1 MSTSRPIRQPA
12 CLPLL
17 LLAASLT
24 GMLPARRALA
34 LDPARAMTQ
43 YVHRIWQMQQG
54 LPEGTIYSIR
64 QTSDGFLWLGM
75 QTGLVRFDGV
85 QFTTVRE
92 VGGTSLENLWIRD
105 LLPDNQDGL
114 WLATEDAG
122 LIHVKDGVAR
132 RFTTR
137 DGLPSDRMHA
147 LLLDRHGSLWVA
159 GDGGLVSVKDGS
171 VTRYG
176 PGQGLSLH
184 KPRDV
189 CESADG
195 RIWVGGDGAYLDA
208 WNGTAFERHPLA
220 SLPADAAVRAVAASA
235 DGAVWAATTRGL
247 VCLKDGG
254 ERRFTRA
261 DGLPDE
267 DVECVVAGRD
277 GCIYAGTKNGMFRLR
292 SGEVETFS
300 TAQGLSQSAVFSL
313 CYDRE
318 GSVWI
323 GTKHGLNQMMDRRT
337 IPFTT
342 SEGLPSNKTGPV
354 LLDKAGNVWVGT
366 LDAGLSRFD
375 GKRFAVINASQGLS
389 SNTVYALSTDAS
401 DGLWVGTARGLDHLG
416 GGKVDAVYTA
426 AQGLG
431 SDTILCLQRDAQ
443 GVLWAGTRK
452 GLARFADGRFV
463 QPGTVAGHGPLTTAV
478 LAMGL
483 HRNRLVVATDDG
495 NLYTCNGAGRLQ
507 PLVNGFSTQGVAD
520 AFYEDPDGLLWIGS
534 RGGGLHVLDGD
545 KAFRYSIRDGLYD
558 DDIYGIVGD
567 RQDNLWMACSKGIF
581 SVSRAD
587 LRRFAAGELKT
598 LKCNPFSPLEALRTI
613 ECKAGVQPAACEARD
628 GMAWFATIHGV
639 LALDT
644 GTALRKLLPAPVVI
658 DDVIV
663 NGQSRLPGHVTAL
676 PPGDANLEFRY
687 AALSYIVPARI
698 TFKYRL
704 DGFDRDWV
712 EAGTRRE
719 AFYTN
724 LRPGAYRFRVMAK
737 NVDNTESECASP
749 VAFTITPYFY
759 ERAWFLPLCI
769 ASLLFAAWM
778 IYRQRVSRIRQRL
791 DVVLTERSRIA
802 RELHDTLMQGFSG
815 ITMEM
820 QALSARLPDIP
831 ERSEL
836 NGIIADAGTCLREA
850 RQSIAGLRT
859 TGDEQSGLA
868 ASIAQHARQMTE
880 AKDVRLKLKLDGN
893 PQGLPP
899 AVEYNLLRI
908 AQEAVTN
915 SVKHASARTIEVCL
929 DSGPQQVRL
938 SIKDDGTGLKDG
950 NGTGRPGHYGLIGM
964 RERAA
969 QIGAELRIDSEPGRG
984 TSVNVLL
991 PTVGN
996 HHGKKDNVS

>member
-1 MSTSRPIRQPA
+1 
-12 CLPLL
+12 
-17 LLAASLT
+17 
-24 GMLPARRALA
+24 
-34 LDPARAMTQ
+34 
-43 YVHRIWQMQQG
+43 G

-122 LIHVKDGVAR
+122 LIHLKDGVAR
-132 RFTTR
+132 RFTTQ
-137 DGLPSDRMHA
+137 DGLPSNRMHA
-147 LLLDRHGSLWVA
+147 LLLDRHGSLWVV
-159 GDGGLVSVKDGS
+159 GDGGLVSVTEGK

-176 PGQGLSLH
+176 SEQGLSLH

-195 RIWVGGDGAYLDA
+195 RIWVGGDAAYLEA
-208 WNGTAFERHPLA
+208 WNGTAFERHPLT
-220 SLPADAAVRAVAASA
+220 SLPAGAAVRALATSA
-235 DGAVWAATTRGL
+235 DGAIWAATTHGL
-247 VCLKDGG
+247 DCLKDGG
-254 ERRFTRA
+254 ERRFSRA

-267 DVECVVAGRD
+267 GVECVVVGEDR
-277 GCIYAGTKNGMFRLR
+277 CIYAGTKNGMFRIR
-292 SGEVETFS
+292 GGEVETFS

-342 SEGLPSNKTGPV
+342 SEGLPSNNTGPV
-354 LLDKAGNVWVGT
+354 LLDQEGHVWVGT

-375 GKRFAVINASQGLS
+375 GKHFAVINANQGLS
-389 SNTVYALSTDAS
+389 SNTVYALSNDEN
-401 DGLWVGTARGLDHLG
+401 DGLWVGTALGLDHLR
-416 GGKVDAVYTA
+416 GGKVDAVYTT

-431 SDTILCLQRDAQ
+431 ADAILCIQRDAQ

-452 GLARFADGRFV
+452 GLARLVDGHFV
-463 QPGTVAGHGPLTTAV
+463 QPATAAGHGPLTAAV

-483 HRNRLVVATDDG
+483 HQGRLVLATDDG
-495 NLYTCNGAGRLQ
+495 NLYTFNGAGQLQ
-507 PLVNGFSTQGVAD
+507 PLVEGFSAQGVVD

-545 KAFRYSIRDGLYD
+545 KTFRYSIRDGLYD

-567 RQDNLWMACSKGIF
+567 RMGNLWMACSKGIF
-581 SVSRAD
+581 SASRAD
-587 LRRFAAGELKT
+587 LRQFAAGQIKT

-613 ECKAGVQPAACEARD
+613 ECRAGVQPAACAARD

-644 GTALRKLLPAPVVI
+644 ENAMRKLLPAPVVI

-663 NGQSRLPGHVTAL
+663 NGQSRLPGRITAL

-687 AALSYIVPARI
+687 AALSYVVPARI

-704 DGFDRDWV
+704 EGFDHDWV

-724 LRPGAYRFRVMAK
+724 LRPGPYRFRVMAK
-737 NVDNTESECASP
+737 NVDNTWSECASP
-749 VAFTITPYFY
+749 VAFTIAPYFY
-759 ERAWFLPLCI
+759 ERSWFLPLCI

-778 IYRQRVSRIRQRL
+778 VYRQRVSRIRQRL

-820 QALSARLPDIP
+820 QALSTRLPDTS
-831 ERSEL
+831 ERAEL

-859 TGDEQSGLA
+859 AQDERSGLA
-868 ASIAQHARQMTE
+868 ASIALHARQMTE

-929 DSGPQQVRL
+929 SASPQQLRL
-938 SIKDDGTGLKDG
+938 CVKDDGTGLKDG
-950 NGTGRPGHYGLIGM
+950 NGSGRPGHYGLIGM

-969 QIGAELRIDSEPGRG
+969 QIGADLQIDSEPGRG
-984 TSVNVLL
+984 TSINVSL
-991 PTVGN
+991 PTGN
-996 HHGKKDNVS
+996 NLHHGKKDNVS